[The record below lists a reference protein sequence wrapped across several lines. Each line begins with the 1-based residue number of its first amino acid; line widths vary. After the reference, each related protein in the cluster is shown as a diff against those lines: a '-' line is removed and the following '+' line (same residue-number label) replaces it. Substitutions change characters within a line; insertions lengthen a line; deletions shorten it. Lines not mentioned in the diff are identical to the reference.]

1 MRRVDDHDDR
11 DGGDDDMDDYDSDD
25 VFIDDDSTSQS
36 SKNHHLL
43 QTVPSRRIWFIS
55 IHLELYVWCT
65 THNYGGTAWFI
76 IDKQV
81 LIISVFTI
89 KDSIMANDNY

>member
-11 DGGDDDMDDYDSDD
+11 DGDDDMDDYDSDD

-43 QTVPSRRIWFIS
+43 QTVPSRRI
-55 IHLELYVWCT
+55 
-65 THNYGGTAWFI
+65 
-76 IDKQV
+76 
-81 LIISVFTI
+81 
-89 KDSIMANDNY
+89 